1 MAKGTKSE
9 RYEKVHDRLRLAQ
22 RWRED
27 EGYDMKWRR
36 MIDLYRGKTYWGD
49 RDGWTSALK
58 TDRISV
64 NLAFSTI
71 NVIGPAVSVN
81 NPKITVSAN
90 KESDAD
96 RAVFVEA
103 VVNYLWR
110 HFDYRKP
117 FRRAV
122 KDFLIIGH
130 AWVKVGWKFV
140 EEERQLASYE
150 IDDEVARSI
159 QEIDEFAMENPAF
172 AGDLPSDNDVISSI
186 PTSEMVVLEDQPFVE
201 RISPF
206 DMFVDPEATCL
217 DDAKWIAQRIV
228 RPLSEVKKDKRFK
241 GSVRRNLQADSGL
254 KVRWENDTERDDY
267 ADHVDRVTLYEFYD
281 LESNTISVC
290 AHEADDYLLDPTPMP
305 YAFGHPFVMMR
316 NYDIPDIFYPMGDLD
331 QIESLQEE
339 LNKTRTQMTNHR
351 KRYARKYLYHERSF
365 GPEGREAL
373 ESDDDGR
380 FVPVIDENRD
390 LNSVVTPLPQVPLA
404 PEIYQQSG
412 IIEQDIN
419 TVSGVSEYSRGQMPE
434 VRRTATE
441 ASIIADAGNAR
452 SADKLATVE
461 IVIGDVARRILQLMQ
476 QYMTAP
482 QMVRI
487 QGRDAEQYYVAYTRD
502 DILGEYDF
510 SVEGGSTQPLNETA
524 RRQQAI
530 SLMNAVAPLVG
541 SVIDPNELARY
552 VLQFGFGVKN
562 PDKFIMQQAP
572 APEGGPP
579 PEGGAPPEGDPGMQP
594 PPMSGGM
601 GPGPV
606 PNQVF
611 EATGGV
617 PPELL
622 SQLQNQMGVELPN
635 LQWDSKSLIVKE

>member
-1 MAKGTKSE
+1 MARETKSE
-9 RYEKVHDRLRLAQ
+9 KYEKVDDRLRLAQ
-22 RWRED
+22 RWRND
-27 EGYDMKWRR
+27 EGYDEKWRR
-36 MIDLYRGKTYWGD
+36 MIDLYSGKTYWGD
-49 RDGWTSALK
+49 TQSWPRTNS
-58 TDRISV
+58 DRISV

-81 NPKITVSAN
+81 HPKITVSAN

-103 VVNYLWR
+103 VMNYLWR

-140 EEERQLASYE
+140 EEERRLSGYE
-150 IDDEVARSI
+150 IDDEVVRSI
-159 QEIDEFAMENPAF
+159 QEIDDFAMENPAF
-172 AGDLPSDNDVISSI
+172 AGDLPSDQDVIDSV
-186 PTSEMVVLEDQPFVE
+186 PTTEMVILEDQPFVE

-228 RPLSEVKKDKRFK
+228 RPLSEVKKDKRYK
-241 GSVRRNLQADSGL
+241 GSVRRSLEPDAGL
-254 KVRWENDTERDDY
+254 RTRWSNDTERDEYSND
-267 ADHVDRVTLYEFYD
+267 VDRVTIYEYYD
-281 LESNTISVC
+281 LEAGTLSVC
-290 AHEADDYLLDPTPMP
+290 AHQANDYLLDPTPMP

-316 NYDIPDIFYPMGDLD
+316 NYDIPDVFYPMGDLD

-373 ESDDDGR
+373 ESDEDGR
-380 FVPVIDENRD
+380 FVPVVDENRD
-390 LNSVVTPLPQVPLA
+390 LSSVVTPLPQVPLA
-404 PEIYQQSG
+404 PEIYEQSH

-434 VRRTATE
+434 IRRTATE

-461 IVIGDVARRILQLMQ
+461 IIIGDVARRILQLMQ
-476 QYMTAP
+476 QYMTQP

-487 QGRDAEQYYVAYTRD
+487 QGRNAEEYYVAYTRE

-530 SLMNAVAPLVG
+530 SLMNAVSPLVG
-541 SVIDPNELARY
+541 TVIDPNELARY
-552 VLQFGFGVKN
+552 VLQFGFGVKD
-562 PDKFIMQQAP
+562 PDKFIMQQQTPMDAEV
-572 APEGGPP
+572 AQEESGGVAEPY
-579 PEGGAPPEGDPGMQP
+579 GAPPMAQ
-594 PPMSGGM
+594 GGM
-601 GPGPV
+601 GPGPI

-635 LQWDSKSLIVKE
+635 L

>member
-1 MAKGTKSE
+1 
-9 RYEKVHDRLRLAQ
+9 
-22 RWRED
+22 
-27 EGYDMKWRR
+27 
-36 MIDLYRGKTYWGD
+36 
-49 RDGWTSALK
+49 
-58 TDRISV
+58 
-64 NLAFSTI
+64 
-71 NVIGPAVSVN
+71 
-81 NPKITVSAN
+81 
-90 KESDAD
+90 
-96 RAVFVEA
+96 
-103 VVNYLWR
+103 
-110 HFDYRKP
+110 
-117 FRRAV
+117 
-122 KDFLIIGH
+122 
-130 AWVKVGWKFV
+130 
-140 EEERQLASYE
+140 
-150 IDDEVARSI
+150 
-159 QEIDEFAMENPAF
+159 
-172 AGDLPSDNDVISSI
+172 
-186 PTSEMVVLEDQPFVE
+186 
-201 RISPF
+201 
-206 DMFVDPEATCL
+206 
-217 DDAKWIAQRIV
+217 
-228 RPLSEVKKDKRFK
+228 
-241 GSVRRNLQADSGL
+241 
-254 KVRWENDTERDDY
+254 
-267 ADHVDRVTLYEFYD
+267 
-281 LESNTISVC
+281 
-290 AHEADDYLLDPTPMP
+290 
-305 YAFGHPFVMMR
+305 MMR
-316 NYDIPDIFYPMGDLD
+316 NYEIPDIFYPMGDLD

-380 FVPVIDENRD
+380 FVPVVDENRD
-390 LNSVVTPLPQVPLA
+390 LSSVVTPLPQVPLA

-487 QGRDAEQYYVAYTRD
+487 QGRDAEEYYVAYTRD

-541 SVIDPNELARY
+541 TVIDPNELARY

-562 PDKFIMQQAP
+562 PDKFMMQQQP
-572 APEGGPP
+572 MPQEGEVP
-579 PEGGAPPEGDPGMQP
+579 PEAAGGMEP
-594 PPMSGGM
+594 PPMTGGM
-601 GPGPV
+601 APGPV

-622 SQLQNQMGVELPN
+622 AQLQNQMGMELPN
-635 LQWDSKSLIVKE
+635 L

>member
-1 MAKGTKSE
+1 
-9 RYEKVHDRLRLAQ
+9 
-22 RWRED
+22 
-27 EGYDMKWRR
+27 
-36 MIDLYRGKTYWGD
+36 
-49 RDGWTSALK
+49 
-58 TDRISV
+58 
-64 NLAFSTI
+64 
-71 NVIGPAVSVN
+71 
-81 NPKITVSAN
+81 
-90 KESDAD
+90 
-96 RAVFVEA
+96 
-103 VVNYLWR
+103 
-110 HFDYRKP
+110 
-117 FRRAV
+117 
-122 KDFLIIGH
+122 
-130 AWVKVGWKFV
+130 
-140 EEERQLASYE
+140 
-150 IDDEVARSI
+150 
-159 QEIDEFAMENPAF
+159 
-172 AGDLPSDNDVISSI
+172 
-186 PTSEMVVLEDQPFVE
+186 
-201 RISPF
+201 
-206 DMFVDPEATCL
+206 MFVDPEATCL

-281 LESNTISVC
+281 LESNTLSVC

-380 FVPVIDENRD
+380 FVPVVDENRD
-390 LNSVVTPLPQVPLA
+390 LSSVVTPLPQVPLA

-487 QGRDAEQYYVAYTRD
+487 QGRDAEEYYVAYTRD

-541 SVIDPNELARY
+541 TVIDPNELARY

-562 PDKFIMQQAP
+562 PDKFMMQQQP
-572 APEGGPP
+572 MPQEGEVP
-579 PEGGAPPEGDPGMQP
+579 PEAAGGMEP
-594 PPMSGGM
+594 PPMTGGM
-601 GPGPV
+601 APGPV

-622 SQLQNQMGVELPN
+622 SQLQNQMGMELPN
-635 LQWDSKSLIVKE
+635 L

>member
-1 MAKGTKSE
+1 M
-9 RYEKVHDRLRLAQ
+9 
-22 RWRED
+22 
-27 EGYDMKWRR
+27 
-36 MIDLYRGKTYWGD
+36 
-49 RDGWTSALK
+49 
-58 TDRISV
+58 
-64 NLAFSTI
+64 
-71 NVIGPAVSVN
+71 
-81 NPKITVSAN
+81 
-90 KESDAD
+90 
-96 RAVFVEA
+96 
-103 VVNYLWR
+103 
-110 HFDYRKP
+110 
-117 FRRAV
+117 
-122 KDFLIIGH
+122 
-130 AWVKVGWKFV
+130 
-140 EEERQLASYE
+140 
-150 IDDEVARSI
+150 
-159 QEIDEFAMENPAF
+159 
-172 AGDLPSDNDVISSI
+172 
-186 PTSEMVVLEDQPFVE
+186 
-201 RISPF
+201 
-206 DMFVDPEATCL
+206 
-217 DDAKWIAQRIV
+217 
-228 RPLSEVKKDKRFK
+228 SEVKKDKRFK

-281 LESNTISVC
+281 LESNTLSVC
-290 AHEADDYLLDPTPMP
+290 AHEANDYLLDPTPMP
-305 YAFGHPFVMMR
+305 YAFGHPFVIMR

-380 FVPVIDENRD
+380 FVPVVDENRD
-390 LNSVVTPLPQVPLA
+390 LSSVVTPLPQVPLA

-487 QGRDAEQYYVAYTRD
+487 QGRDAEEYYVAYTRD

-541 SVIDPNELARY
+541 TVIDPNELARY

-562 PDKFIMQQAP
+562 PDKFMMQQQP
-572 APEGGPP
+572 MPQEGEVP
-579 PEGGAPPEGDPGMQP
+579 PEAAGGMEP
-594 PPMSGGM
+594 PPMTGGM
-601 GPGPV
+601 APGPV

-622 SQLQNQMGVELPN
+622 AQLQNQMGMELPN
-635 LQWDSKSLIVKE
+635 L